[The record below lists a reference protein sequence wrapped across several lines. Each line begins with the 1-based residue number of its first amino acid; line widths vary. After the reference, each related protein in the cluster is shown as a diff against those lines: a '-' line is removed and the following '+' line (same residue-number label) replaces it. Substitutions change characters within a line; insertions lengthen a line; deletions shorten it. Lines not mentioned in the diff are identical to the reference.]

1 MMALGLLGF
10 SILLLFLSMLSYIVE
25 AYLFAA
31 ASGLAANTV
40 VRSAAGAGM
49 PLFATQMFEAMNV
62 RWASTLLGCVAVA
75 LVPIPFVLFAYGAR
89 IRSMSKHAVG

>member
-1 MMALGLLGF
+1 M

-62 RWASTLLGCVAVA
+62 RFASLLLGCVAVVLA
-75 LVPIPFVLFAYGAR
+75 PIPIVLYKYGPALRAR
-89 IRSMSKHAVG
+89 SSYAHS